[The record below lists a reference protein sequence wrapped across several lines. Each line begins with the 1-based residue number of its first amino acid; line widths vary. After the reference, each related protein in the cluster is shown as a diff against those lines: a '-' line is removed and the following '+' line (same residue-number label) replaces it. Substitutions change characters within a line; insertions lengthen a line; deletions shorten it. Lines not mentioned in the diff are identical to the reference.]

1 MATAARAQGQSQRP
15 QLLQAAYNAVFQPD
29 IREKLLF
36 TFALLVIFRFVSH
49 VPVPGTNPAALDQI
63 FQDSTVLGFLNIF
76 SGGALQ
82 NMSVAA
88 MGVYPYITS
97 SIIMQ
102 LMVPLVPTLQALS
115 REGEQGRRQIAIYTH
130 WMTVPMALVQAY
142 GQLVLI
148 ESQGGFA
155 GTAGIG
161 LTGDQALPTL
171 SMIISMT
178 AGTMFLVWLGEL
190 ISEKGIGNGISI
202 LIFAG
207 IIAGLPQYVAGQ
219 LYTGTGDTVS
229 STIMLG
235 ALMVALVYVIVVFNE
250 AQRRIPVQYSRSV
263 FRSGR
268 MYRQSG
274 STHIP
279 LKVNTVGMIPLIF
292 AFSIIIFPAYV
303 GSIFATSS
311 NDFIADAAT
320 WMQDVFDPG
329 NWGYWVF
336 LFVTVVVFTFFYTL
350 VVFQQQN
357 LAENLQRQ
365 GGFIPGI
372 RPGRP
377 TEEYI
382 NRVLMRIT
390 WGGAFFLGFVAVAP
404 FIFSAIIGGD
414 FALSGRSAAFGIT
427 STGLII
433 VVGVVL
439 DTMRQI
445 EAQLLMR
452 QYEGFIR

>member
-1 MATAARAQGQSQRP
+1 MATAARAQQRQAQRP
-15 QLLQAAYNAVFQPD
+15 QLLQAGIAALTQPD

-36 TFALLVIFRFVSH
+36 TFALLVVFRFVSN
-49 VPVPGTNPAALDQI
+49 VPVPGINSAALADL
-63 FQDSTVLGFLNIF
+63 FERSAVLGFLNIF

-97 SIIMQ
+97 SIVMQ
-102 LMVPLVPTLQALS
+102 LMVPLVPALQALS
-115 REGEQGRRQIAIYTH
+115 KEGEQGRKQISIYTH
-130 WMTVPMALVQAY
+130 WMTVPMAFVQGY
-142 GQLVLI
+142 GQLILVQ
-148 ESQGGFA
+148 SQGGI
-155 GTAGIG
+155 TGIE
-161 LTGDQALPTL
+161 LTGPNALETW
-171 SMIISMT
+171 SAIITMT
-178 AGTMFLVWLGEL
+178 AGTMFLVWIGEL
-190 ISEKGIGNGISI
+190 ISERGVGNGISI

-207 IIAGLPQYVAGQ
+207 IIAGLPQFVAAQ
-219 LYTGTGDTVS
+219 LYTGTGEGVFT
-229 STIMLG
+229 TIALG
-235 ALMVALVYVIVVFNE
+235 AMVFGLVAYIVFFQE
-250 AQRRIPVQYSRSV
+250 AQRKIPVQYSRSV

-274 STHIP
+274 QTHIP
-279 LKVNTVGMIPLIF
+279 LRVNTTGMIPLIF

-303 GSIFATSS
+303 GETLATSGS
-311 NDFIADAAT
+311 GFMADLGT
-320 WMQDVFDPG
+320 LMKDVFNPE
-329 NWGYWVF
+329 NPGYWVF
-336 LFVTVVVFTFFYTL
+336 VFVVVIVFTFFYTV

-377 TEEYI
+377 TQEYI
-382 NRVLMRIT
+382 NRVLIRIT
-390 WGGAFFLGFVAVAP
+390 WGGAFFLGTVAVAP
-404 FIFSAIIGGD
+404 YVFSHLVGASSLGG
-414 FALSGRSAAFGIT
+414 SGRQTAFGIT
-427 STGLII
+427 SSGLII

-439 DTMRQI
+439 DTLRQI